1 MYDPIGNFQRIR
13 DLYITYLETAFRIAD
28 PAVAEER
35 RALLE
40 RPGTLTTVPLI
51 EPLPRYRTVDWSL
64 RDLVERSV
72 SLAHL
77 DEETRRAFV
86 RIASAGLFPHDGV
99 RLYEHQATMLDRGT
113 RVGTPGIVTSGTGS
127 GKTEAFLLPVIA
139 RLVDEA
145 RRWDQPEAG
154 YLGSRWW
161 HVSPGRAPSSYYDI
175 PKQRRPL
182 KSQPHMNPVI
192 PHRIGERRPAAVRCL
207 VLYPMNAL
215 VEDQLTRLRKALD
228 SSAARNAFRATH
240 FDANRIFFGRYTSEA
255 PVTGFNL
262 HPRPGEAGQEAKRR
276 NYRIS
281 ELFRRMIDYERTQRK
296 VEGLIGE
303 GQLDSEDRFLFP
315 SVDGAE
321 VLSRW
326 DMQSHPPDLLITN
339 VSMLG
344 AMLNREV
351 DAPIFDATREWL
363 RSNDDAYF
371 YLVMDELHLQR
382 GAAGTEVAY
391 LIRYLL
397 QRLGLADPEH
407 RHKLHVL
414 ASSASLPNEGD
425 EGAASRKYL
434 WDMFGSFGTWPGH
447 GSGAAG
453 PDDWRDSIVSGTN
466 QVGPKEYERVLA
478 AQPFREFLEH
488 YAGASGEAVGSGGP
502 PPLLMERWRSVAAE
516 LGVGREEDDAYL
528 VTASVEEA
536 ASRIA
541 AAGWSSDDM
550 RMRATRADV
559 LAARVFGDVSGSDVA
574 LRGLLLVRGLGDAVP
589 AWFGSDGPG
598 LPNATSF
605 RLHTFFR
612 SIEGLFAPIAA
623 PKDPGSVPAAAERW
637 VGPVSIERAS
647 TASSDG
653 ASQDAPARRVFELLY
668 CESCGETFI
677 GGIRR
682 RRAKGHYEL
691 LPTEA
696 DLDGLPDT
704 ASSGRFEEHTYDGYG
719 VFWPSRATEV
729 PQVAHDKVESWASY
743 LLDPTT
749 GVIRP
754 KPILGSPESD
764 EVSGWLFRR
773 KAGEDRHGRSNARPG
788 TNVPYAC
795 PSCETDYS
803 PRRVGMRLSP
813 IRNFR
818 AGFAKTTQLLASE
831 TFHLL
836 KLHVDDAKLVS
847 FSDSRQEAA
856 KAALDVES
864 RHHED
869 LRREV
874 LVNELRKRAQPI
886 DEADVARRLTAAK
899 GLLAE
904 AGGDEFDR
912 LVAEIKQLHALME
925 RASNG
930 GSVRIGDILEDPA
943 GADFLGPASSREPL
957 KPLIAAFVRL
967 GIHPTDPAGIAPI
980 SFSEGKKSYRYEWHS
995 LFTERDGAWD
1005 WRDDPTDQALLNSA
1019 RKTVVAATQK
1029 LVMEVL
1035 TNRTYFALEEAG
1047 LGYLCLPRSDDAED
1061 PAAYATAS
1069 AFVRVFADAYRMLD
1083 SPYQDAPPSP
1093 WTDQST
1099 VGPRNKVFRFAE
1111 ALWGDRVR
1119 SELGALLAHFARAGH
1134 HDGLINTSA
1143 LYVRPVGP
1151 KDPYFRCGVCA
1162 RVHLHRGAG
1171 ICTRCHAELPRE
1183 PTGEVAEV
1191 TERNFLAKRINRKGS
1206 STFRLHCEELTG
1218 QSDDGP
1224 ERQRKFRGV
1233 VLPAFTPRQ
1242 DSDGNVVRDEETG
1255 EEYLDPVDPHF
1266 MPAREEIDYL
1276 AVTTTMEVGI
1286 DIGPL
1291 QAILQAN
1298 MPPQRFNYQQRV
1310 GRAGRRRQAYSLVTT
1325 VCRTKSHDLYY
1336 FREPHRITGDV
1347 PPPPFLTKRLPNIAQ
1362 RFARKWWLNEAFAH
1376 MRSTT
1381 ATWPAD
1387 DMKPPDIH
1395 GEFMGT
1401 ETYFSEAWRS
1411 RLEEALTETE
1421 GSARS
1426 FAENL
1431 SSESEVD
1438 VDVVWLSV
1446 SQLLDEIDQI
1456 GVRHESRRPGLA
1468 HSLAEQGS
1476 LPMYGMPTRVR
1487 DLYLDT
1493 ELTVGRNWSRPL
1505 NWRTIDRD
1513 LDLAVFEFAPN
1524 AIVVKDKR
1532 EHMSVGFTGP
1542 LAPVRF
1548 RRDGYDVKSFGPAL
1562 GDPFWLIECLNCAA
1576 WTRRDERP
1584 VGDVG
1589 DCESCQEPLE
1599 PERAAECREP
1609 MGFRTNFRPDRDI
1622 DTERTS
1628 ARHRTVQSEAEA
1640 LAFGI
1645 AGSTNLRY
1653 VVQPRVRTYRLNR
1666 NAMDADAGTGWRGF
1680 TAVSGTQVLKR
1691 GKASATLSGQL
1702 IDAGIAE
1709 TDLAPSRFQ
1718 EQGQAVASIWLAAP
1732 KTTDA
1737 LYLTPGSIAAGL
1749 DLARLVGPRS
1759 LTGLTGTHAL
1769 DAMRTT
1775 AVRSAALS
1783 ATFMLVNRA
1792 ALDLDIDP
1800 EEFDI
1805 IEPRLHR
1812 PGGGSALPLLQ
1823 FTDRLVNGA
1832 GFCSALGWTAPGSDR
1847 PMISDVLSRVLHRRD
1862 EYPLSELLGSGHAK
1876 ECESACYRC
1885 LLRYGNQAYHGIL
1898 DWRLGLAF
1906 LEALNDAEFRCGL
1919 DGDHSSPSIEDWAQ
1933 LVDQDIGRLKRQ
1945 FKSIDHRRVGPLHAV
1960 RFDGANVWAIVT
1972 HPLWDST
1979 APHGVLVDAIGDLAG
1994 APFVTVDSF
2003 NIARRPD
2010 AVRRA
2015 VLESA

>member
-13 DLYITYLETAFRIAD
+13 NLYITYLDTAFRIAD

-51 EPLPRYRTVDWSL
+51 EPMPRYRTVDWSL

-86 RIASAGLFPHDGV
+86 RIASAGLFPDDRVH
-99 RLYEHQATMLDRGT
+99 LYEHQVTMLDRGT
-113 RVGTPGIVTSGTGS
+113 RVGSPGIVTSGTGS

-161 HVSPGRAPSSYYDI
+161 HVSSGRAPSSYYDI
-175 PKQRRPL
+175 PKQLRPL

-192 PHRIGERRPAAVRCL
+192 PHRVGERRPAAVRCL

-228 SSAARNAFRATH
+228 SNEARTAFSATH

-262 HPRPGEAGQEAKRR
+262 HPRPGDAEQEAKRR

-281 ELFRRMIDYERTQRK
+281 ELFRRMIDFERTQRK

-303 GQLDSEDRFLFP
+303 GVLEPEDRFLFP

-321 VLSRW
+321 ILSRW

-363 RSNDDAYF
+363 QSNDDAYF

-382 GAAGTEVAY
+382 GAAGTEVSY

-407 RHKLHVL
+407 RHKLHLL

-434 WDMFGSFGTWPGH
+434 WDMFGSFGTWQDH
-447 GSGAAG
+447 ESGATG
-453 PDDWRDSIVSGTN
+453 PDDWRDSIISGTN
-466 QVGPKEYERVLA
+466 QVGPKEYDRVLTA
-478 AQPFREFLEH
+478 GPFREFLEQ
-488 YAGASGEAVGSGGP
+488 YDRANGDSVGANGP
-502 PPLLMERWRSVAAE
+502 PPLLMEPWRAVAE
-516 LGVGREEDDAYL
+516 EFGVDTAQGDASL
-528 VTASVEEA
+528 VAASVEEA

-541 AAGWSSDDM
+541 AAGWSDIDG
-550 RMRATRADV
+550 RMRATGTDV
-559 LAARVFGDVSGSDVA
+559 LAERLFGDVSDADLA
-574 LRGLLLVRGLGDAVP
+574 LRGLLLVRGLGDAMP
-589 AWFGSDGPG
+589 TWFGSDGPG
-598 LPNATSF
+598 LPNATTF
-605 RLHTFFR
+605 RQHTFFR

-623 PKDPGSVPAAAERW
+623 PRDPASAPAAAERW
-637 VGPVSIERAS
+637 VGPLSIERS
-647 TASSDG
+647 SNASSDG
-653 ASQDAPARRVFELLY
+653 VPHGTPNRRVFELLY

-677 GGIRR
+677 GGVRR
-682 RRAKGHYEL
+682 RREKGRYEL

-704 ASSGRFEEHTYDGYG
+704 ASSGRFEDHTYDGYG
-719 VFWPSRATEV
+719 VFWPSGTTEV
-729 PQVAHDKVESWASY
+729 PPVAHDKVESWAPY

-754 KPILGSPESD
+754 KPI
-764 EVSGWLFRR
+764 VSGADDGEIGGWLFRR
-773 KAGEDRHGRSNARPG
+773 KAAPDRHHRPNGRPG

-803 PRRVGMRLSP
+803 PRRAGMRLSP

-836 KLHVDDAKLVS
+836 KLHMDDAKLVS

-874 LVNELRKRAQPI
+874 LVNEIRKRALPI
-886 DEADVARRLTAAK
+886 DEADVTRRLAAAERR
-899 GLLAE
+899 LLE
-904 AGGDEFDR
+904 ANGAEFDAV
-912 LVAEIKQLHALME
+912 VAEVKELRSL
-925 RASNG
+925 RDGASTG

-943 GADFLGPASSREPL
+943 VPDFLGPAASRKPL

-967 GIHPTDPAGIAPI
+967 GIHPTDPAGIAPVTGA
-980 SFSEGKKSYRYEWHS
+980 EGTKRYRYEWHS
-995 LFTERDGAWD
+995 LFTERGDTWD

-1019 RKTVVAATQK
+1019 RKTVVAAMQK

-1035 TNRTYFALEEAG
+1035 TSRTYFSLEEAG
-1047 LGYLCLPRSDDAED
+1047 LGYLCLPRSDVAED

-1093 WTDQST
+1093 WTDPST
-1099 VGPRNKVFRFAE
+1099 VGNRNKVFRFAE
-1111 ALWGDRVR
+1111 ALWGDRAR
-1119 SELGALLAHFARAGH
+1119 SELGGVLARFESAGH
-1134 HDGLINTSA
+1134 HQGLIATSA
-1143 LYVRPVGP
+1143 LHVRPVGSS
-1151 KDPYFRCGVCA
+1151 DPYYRCAACS

-1171 ICTRCHAELPRE
+1171 ICTRCHTTLPNE
-1183 PTGEVAEV
+1183 PSGLVAEV
-1191 TERNFLAKRINRKGS
+1191 AERNFLAKRINRTGS

-1233 VLPAFTPRQ
+1233 VLPTFTPRL
-1242 DSDGNVVRDEETG
+1242 DSDGNIVRDEDTG
-1255 EEYLDPVDPHF
+1255 EEHLDPVDPHF

-1376 MRSTT
+1376 MRPSNG
-1381 ATWPAD
+1381 TWPAD
-1387 DMKPPDIH
+1387 EMKPPDIH
-1395 GEFMGT
+1395 GEFMDT
-1401 ETYFSEAWRS
+1401 ETYFSQAWRS
-1411 RLEEALTETE
+1411 RLEAALTETE

-1426 FAENL
+1426 FAELL
-1431 SSESEVD
+1431 SRESELEFD
-1438 VDVVWLSV
+1438 TLWLGV
-1446 SQLLDEIDQI
+1446 PQLLDEIDRI
-1456 GVRHESRRPGLA
+1456 AARHESRRPGLA

-1493 ELTVGRNWSRPL
+1493 EQTVGRNWSRPL
-1505 NWRTIDRD
+1505 DWKTIDRD

-1524 AIVVKDKR
+1524 AVVVKDKR

-1548 RRDGYDVKSFGPAL
+1548 KKDGNDVKSFGPAL
-1562 GDPFWLIECLNCAA
+1562 GDPFWLIECRNCAA
-1576 WTRRDERP
+1576 WTRRDQRP
-1584 VGDVG
+1584 IGDVG
-1589 DCESCQEPLE
+1589 DCESCREPLE

-1622 DTERTS
+1622 DTERTT

-1640 LAFGI
+1640 LSFDN
-1645 AGSTNLRY
+1645 AGPTNLRF

-1666 NAMDADAGTGWRGF
+1666 NAMDADAGSGWRGF
-1680 TAVSGTQVLKR
+1680 TALSGSQVLKR
-1691 GKASATLSGQL
+1691 GKASATLSEQL
-1702 IDAGIAE
+1702 IDAGIVDS
-1709 TDLAPSRFQ
+1709 DLAPSGFQ
-1718 EQGQAVASIWLAAP
+1718 EQGQGVTSIWLAAP

-1737 LYLTPGSIAAGL
+1737 IYLTPGSIAAGL
-1749 DLARLVGPRS
+1749 DLARLVGPR
-1759 LTGLTGTHAL
+1759 LLNDQHGTQAL
-1769 DAMRTT
+1769 DAMRMT
-1775 AVRSAALS
+1775 AVRAAALS

-1792 ALDLDIDP
+1792 ALELDIDP
-1800 EEFDI
+1800 DEFDI

-1832 GFCSALGWTAPGSDR
+1832 GFCSALGWTPPGSDR
-1847 PMISDVLSRVLHRRD
+1847 PMIAGILSRVLERRD
-1862 EYPLSELLGSGHAK
+1862 EYPLSELLGSGHAE

-1919 DGDHSSPSIEDWAQ
+1919 DGDHSSPSIEDCPQ
-1933 LVDQDIGRLKRQ
+1933 LVDQDVGRLKRQ
-1945 FKSIDHRRVGPLHAV
+1945 FKKMDHRRVGSLHAV
-1960 RFDGANVWAIVT
+1960 RFDGGSSWAIIT
-1972 HPLWDST
+1972 HPLWDAT
-1979 APHGVLVDAIGDLAG
+1979 APQGVLLDAIGDLAG
-1994 APFVTVDSF
+1994 APFVTIDSF
-2003 NIARRPD
+2003 NVARRPD